1 MRAAI
6 RAIEFLTGSVGL
18 AAAVLVAPLVVASCY
33 EVFARYI
40 FGAPTIW
47 AFELGY
53 MMMGAHFMLG
63 AAYTLKKGAHI
74 RIDLIYAHLRRK
86 KRAWVDLIGYV
97 GLLLPFLAVLTWYL
111 WDYAYTALQTGE
123 QTGQSAWSPVIWPFR
138 MVYVAAFGLL
148 ALQVIA
154 EAMKCI
160 GVILDRPFIEE
171 EG

>member
-6 RAIEFLTGSVGL
+6 RAIEYLTSSIGF

-53 MMMGAHFMLG
+53 MTMGAHFMLG
-63 AAYTLKKGAHI
+63 AAFTLKRGAHI
-74 RIDLIYAHLRRK
+74 RIDLIYGNLHVK
-86 KRAWVDLIGYV
+86 KRAWIDLIGYV
-97 GLLLPFLAVLTWYL
+97 GFLLPFLIVLTWYL
-111 WDYAYTALQTGE
+111 WDYAYAAYLTGE
-123 QTGQSAWSPVIWPFR
+123 RTGQSAWSPAIWPFR

-148 ALQVIA
+148 TLQVLA
-154 EAMKCI
+154 EVLKCI
-160 GVILDRPFIEE
+160 GIVLDRPFTE
-171 EG
+171 EGS